1 MGSAGRRLNRQ
12 LTGGWRVLLL
22 ALYGLNGPNGLN
34 PKCGVRC
41 WVQRSSWNLFG
52 CQLTGPVW
60 TMEMTVLEHEPWQP
74 ATKEAHTQP
83 VLLCTFRFFE
93 GFVCSLD
100 TPQKTVCPDWS
111 LCHFCALLPPLFKVI
126 SDAKIHEFFLWGG
139 PAWPVESAECARWTL
154 TAPRGVWT
162 LQKLCRGTEK
172 RWFLPLCIGVI
183 RSIRM

>member
-60 TMEMTVLEHEPWQP
+60 TMEMTVLEQEPWQR
-74 ATKEAHTQP
+74 
-83 VLLCTFRFFE
+83 C
-93 GFVCSLD
+93 
-100 TPQKTVCPDWS
+100 
-111 LCHFCALLPPLFKVI
+111 CALFTFLKDLFARWTHLKRLFVLIGRYVI
-126 SDAKIHEFFLWGG
+126 FVPCCRPFLKWLVMPKYMSFFVGG
-139 PAWPVESAECARWTL
+139 GTAWPVESAECARWTL
-154 TAPRGVWT
+154 TAPRGGWT
-162 LQKLCRGTEK
+162 LQKPCRGTEK